1 MPYVRKERGSFLG
14 KWVKSGFKLCI
25 WIFILVYGFQ
35 CVQYLVNNR
44 GFSPKRTT
52 TSKQATDVKQPVVN
66 TGIGA
71 RPSPIGRDPNRVLRP
86 VEAASNYK
94 PAERLKFGRVPL
106 RNPRQ
111 TPQTP
116 SPIVLPQTEQ
126 VQHKID
132 ALRSTVDT
140 VAPPG
145 SMPQQKFGRILRR
158 IETISRTVEN
168 PRTKLLRVA

>member
-14 KWVKSGFKLCI
+14 KWVKSGFKLCT

-94 PAERLKFGRVPL
+94 PTERLKFGRVPL
-106 RNPRQ
+106 RNPGQ

-126 VQHKID
+126 VQHN
-132 ALRSTVDT
+132 L
-140 VAPPG
+140 G
-145 SMPQQKFGRILRR
+145 SSKA
-158 IETISRTVEN
+158 S
-168 PRTKLLRVA
+168 